1 MHHIIIIESYM
12 DRSGETTSTLIKQH
26 RQMVLPHDS
35 LDRVRI
41 IVRRS
46 RILQDTL
53 HLLKNGLDTT
63 KHIRVT
69 FVNEPAVDQ
78 GGPLR
83 EYFRLLLAAIA
94 TNNTLLCGPDSSRT
108 PNHHVEELE
117 RMTFFYIGVIIALS
131 LVHGGPAPQFL
142 SPAVADYI
150 IHGVQGVK
158 ATIGDIPHCTIR
170 QSLQKVGL
178 CCTWNNRV

>member
-1 MHHIIIIESYM
+1 MNYTFTC
-12 DRSGETTSTLIKQH
+12 RSGETTSSLIKQH
-26 RQMVLPHDS
+26 RQTVLPLDNF
-35 LDRVRI
+35 DRVRI

-63 KHIRVT
+63 KHIRIT

-83 EYFRLLLAAIA
+83 EYFRLVLAAIA

-117 RMTFFYIGVIIALS
+117 RMTFFYIGVIVALS
-131 LVHGGPAPQFL
+131 LVHGGPAPQFF

-150 IHGVQGVK
+150 VCGVQGVK
-158 ATIGDIPHCTIR
+158 ATISDIPHSMIR
-170 QSLQKVGL
+170 QSLQKVYI
-178 CCTWNNRV
+178 CCS

>member
-1 MHHIIIIESYM
+1 MKFVLCFEFLWLAMITLLLMCYRVLGVRTKVWYM

-83 EYFRLLLAAIA
+83 EYFRLLLAAIYSNKQYIA
-94 TNNTLLCGPDSSRT
+94 LRARLLTYTKSSR
-108 PNHHVEELE
+108 
-117 RMTFFYIGVIIALS
+117 
-131 LVHGGPAPQFL
+131 
-142 SPAVADYI
+142 
-150 IHGVQGVK
+150 
-158 ATIGDIPHCTIR
+158 
-170 QSLQKVGL
+170 
-178 CCTWNNRV
+178 